1 MIKIKAIDHVV
12 IRARNPELMVRF
24 YCEVLGCSVEK
35 VSADEIGL
43 FQLRAGTSLIDI
55 VSIDGTLGRQGG
67 AGPGREGR
75 NLHHFCVRVDPFDE
89 HDIRTFLRE
98 KGIEASPLEI
108 HYGAE
113 GYGPSLY
120 LSDPE
125 DNVIELKGP
134 ADEDD
139 REVNSPPS

>member
-1 MIKIKAIDHVV
+1 MIRIKNIDHVV
-12 IRARNPELMVRF
+12 IRARDPERLIRF

-35 VSADEIGL
+35 ESSEELGL
-43 FQLRAGTSLIDI
+43 FQLRAGASLIDI
-55 VSIDGTLGRQGG
+55 VSVHGMLGRQGG

-75 NLHHFCVRVDPFDE
+75 NMHHFCVRVDPFDE
-89 HDIRTFLRE
+89 NEIRAFLQQ
-98 KGIEASPLEI
+98 KGIQASELEI

-134 ADEDD
+134 A
-139 REVNSPPS
+139 NA